1 MQSFESHA
9 FFSDLHS
16 EVLTLTGR
24 AREATGSDV
33 SHILRTDGIWMS
45 VRYPLLPKRPCV
57 RWEETTGAGQ
67 NT

>member
-1 MQSFESHA
+1 MKAMQSFESHA

-45 VRYPLLPKRPCV
+45 VSKISTATQKALC
-57 RWEETTGAGQ
+57 
-67 NT
+67 